1 MQAAKVNESSLV
13 NSDIR
18 TVYETVKDS
27 VRKDTSLRS
36 LSLKS
41 NEQETPLIVP
51 SSTTSLSSNNK
62 TLPFEASD
70 RVSHTYNNSEIG
82 HSVRPALRVVNDSLN
97 SRGKN

>member
-1 MQAAKVNESSLV
+1 MNESSLV

-36 LSLKS
+36 LSS
-41 NEQETPLIVP
+41 RSSEQEIASVKP
-51 SSTTSLSSNNK
+51 SSTISSSSNNK

-70 RVSHTYNNSEIG
+70 SVSYTYNNSDTG